1 VGVGTR
7 EAYLA
12 IRSDDQLE
20 NRFEPLTLP
29 VWSEGPETL
38 SLMASFASSFPL
50 RAPSSIATPEVA
62 RYLLSRSEGTIG
74 ELTRLLTE
82 AAIAAVD
89 SGEEAINHRT
99 LTLATYTGPS
109 ERRRQFERELA

>member
-1 VGVGTR
+1 
-7 EAYLA
+7 
-12 IRSDDQLE
+12 
-20 NRFEPLTLP
+20 
-29 VWSEGPETL
+29 
-38 SLMASFASSFPL
+38 
-50 RAPSSIATPEVA
+50 
-62 RYLLSRSEGTIG
+62 LSRSEGTIG

-89 SGEEAINHRT
+89 SGEEAIIHRT